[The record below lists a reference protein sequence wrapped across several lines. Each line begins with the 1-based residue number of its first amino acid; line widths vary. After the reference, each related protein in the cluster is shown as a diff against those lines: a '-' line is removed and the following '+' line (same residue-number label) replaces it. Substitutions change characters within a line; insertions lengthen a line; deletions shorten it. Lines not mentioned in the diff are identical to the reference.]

1 MRKPAGYKGS
11 FYRPNL
17 RLIASKKGAG
27 RNVRQDMLGLLR
39 GHIGES
45 GIIYCSSRRGVDGLT
60 NWLIGQGVKALPYH
74 AGLDDQTRARHQEA
88 FARDQVEVIVAT
100 IAFGMGIDKSN
111 VRFVIHREM
120 PRNIESWYQEI
131 GRAGRDG
138 LPSDCVVFYSWADVI
153 AYDAFLS
160 EIEDQ
165 ELRGET
171 RARTVALFRLLERA
185 GCRHQAL
192 VGYFDEALE
201 PCGQACDHCL
211 GLGLDQVIATFRRNA
226 ASQASFIASPRP
238 MLAQTAAEA
247 DLFERLR
254 GLRRQLADAE
264 HVPAYVVFSDAV
276 LREMARRRP
285 HTEAALLAVPGVGH
299 YKLSRYGAAFLEAV
313 NSFTP

>member
-1 MRKPAGYKGS
+1 
-11 FYRPNL
+11 
-17 RLIASKKGAG
+17 
-27 RNVRQDMLGLLR
+27 MLGLLR
-39 GHIGES
+39 GHAGES

-60 NWLIGQGVKALPYH
+60 NWLISQGVKALPYH

-88 FARDQVEVIVAT
+88 FARDQAEVIVAT

-138 LPSDCVVFYSWADVI
+138 LPSDCAVFYSWADVI
-153 AYDAFLS
+153 GYDAFLA
-160 EIEDQ
+160 EIEDP

-192 VGYFDEALE
+192 VGYFDEALQ

-211 GLGLDQVIATFRRNA
+211 DLDLDQLLATFRQHHA
-226 ASQASFIASPRP
+226 GQASFVAAPRP

-264 HVPAYVVFSDAV
+264 HVPAYVVFSDAA
-276 LREMARRRP
+276 LREMARRVPTSEPEFLR
-285 HTEAALLAVPGVGH
+285 VPGVGPA
-299 YKLSRYGAAFLEAV
+299 KLQRYGRAFLDLLREAA
-313 NSFTP
+313 SASRD